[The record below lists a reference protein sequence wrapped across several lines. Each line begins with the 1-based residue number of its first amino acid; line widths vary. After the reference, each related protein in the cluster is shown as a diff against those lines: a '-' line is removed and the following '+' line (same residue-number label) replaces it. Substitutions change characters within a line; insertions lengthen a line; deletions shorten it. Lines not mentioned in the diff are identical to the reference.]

1 VSAAARITNH
11 VRLGA
16 FPIAYGLSGVLIGG
30 TLNRVMI
37 AELKLPATLVA
48 LLFTL
53 PLLVSP
59 LRLWFGYRS
68 DGFPIFGR
76 RREPYMV
83 LGALLIGG
91 GVAAIANWTV
101 RTAATPA
108 MFVPGA
114 VLAFL
119 LYGVGRNLAHNTY
132 QALLAEKFSGSVRAR
147 AVTLYEVVTL
157 LGSVMGAG
165 ALGKALEHYDPAR
178 LVAVANMVGLVIVAL
193 ACVAVPGQEA
203 RAAGAAN
210 AETARG
216 KPFGEVVRDYVWADP
231 QVRRLFIVVI
241 CTFIGTLAQ
250 DVLLEPYGALVLG
263 MSVGATTR
271 LTMFWGLGVLAA
283 MLLSGLWLLR
293 VLGPLRLMRIG
304 LSVSIAVFSAVAAV
318 GLAGAPE
325 LFRWLVLVMGFGT
338 GLAGAG
344 MLGSVVEFTTPVR
357 AGLLMGVWGVANMLG
372 HAAGSLMGGIV
383 VDTMRLATGSA
394 LAAYTALFA
403 FEVAMLVTALVLTL
417 RLRPAAMQA
426 SGEVGARV
434 LSE

>member
-1 VSAAARITNH
+1 MSAATRIAHH

-91 GVAAIANWTV
+91 GVVAIASWTV
-101 RTAATPA
+101 RTAGTPVV
-108 MFVPGA
+108 FVPGA

-132 QALLAEKFSGSVRAR
+132 QALLAEKFTGSVRAR

-165 ALGKALEHYDPAR
+165 ALGKALEHYDPSR
-178 LVAVANMVGLVIVAL
+178 LVAVANIVGVVIVAL
-193 ACVAVPGQEA
+193 ACIAVPGQEA

-304 LSVSIAVFSAVAAV
+304 LGVSIAVFSAVAAV
-318 GLAGAPE
+318 GLAGAPGF
-325 LFRWLVLVMGFGT
+325 FRWLVLVMGFGT

-394 LAAYTALFA
+394 LAAYSALFA

-417 RLRPAAMQA
+417 RLDARSIQA
-426 SGEVGARV
+426 ARV
-434 LSE
+434 ELDSAS

>member
-1 VSAAARITNH
+1 MGRASRILNH

-16 FPIAYGLSGVLIGG
+16 FPVAYGLSGVLIGG

-37 AELKLPATLVA
+37 AELALPASLVA
-48 LLFTL
+48 LLFAV

-68 DGFPIFGR
+68 DGFPVLGR
-76 RREPYMV
+76 RREPYLL
-83 LGALLIGG
+83 LGAGLIGG
-91 GVAAIANWTV
+91 GVAAIAAIAVKFSASLGT
-101 RTAATPA
+101 
-108 MFVPGA
+108 FVPA
-114 VLAFL
+114 ALSAFL

-132 QALLAEKFSGSVRAR
+132 QALLAEKFTGAARAR

-157 LGSVMGAG
+157 LGSVAGAG
-165 ALGKALEHYDPAR
+165 VLGQALKHYDPAQ
-178 LVAVANMVGLVIVAL
+178 LVTVANAVGVAVVVLAL
-193 ACVAVPGQEA
+193 VAVPGQEE
-203 RAAGAAN
+203 RAAGGTR
-210 AETARG
+210 AEQARG

-231 QVRRLFIVVI
+231 QVRRLFAVVI

-263 MSVGATTR
+263 MSVGETTR

-283 MLLSGLWLLR
+283 MLLSGLWLQKA
-293 VLGPLRLMRIG
+293 LGPLRLMRVG
-304 LSVSIAVFSAVAAV
+304 LAASVAVFAAVGGV

-325 LFRWLVLVMGFGT
+325 AFRGLVLAMGFGT

-344 MLGSVVEFTTPVR
+344 LLGSVVAFTTPVR

-394 LAAYTALFA
+394 LVAYTALFA
-403 FEVAMLVTALVLTL
+403 FEVAMLVGALVLTF
-417 RLRPAAMQA
+417 RLDPAAIQA
-426 SGEVGARV
+426 GHERGP
-434 LSE
+434 

>member
-1 VSAAARITNH
+1 MSGAARIANH

-48 LLFTL
+48 LLFAL

-68 DGFPIFGR
+68 DGFPVFGR
-76 RREPYMV
+76 RREPYLL

-108 MFVPGA
+108 VFVPGA

-178 LVAVANMVGLVIVAL
+178 LVAVANVVAVVIVVL

-304 LSVSIAVFSAVAAV
+304 LGVSIAVFSAVAAV
-318 GLAGAPE
+318 GLAGAPG

-403 FEVAMLVTALVLTL
+403 FEVAMLCVAFALTL
-417 RLRPAAMQA
+417 RLRPTAMQA
-426 SGEVGARV
+426 SGEVAGAAGR
-434 LSE
+434 